1 MEIQSVEI
9 LQRIYLIRGQRVM
22 LDSDLAALYKTDIKT
37 LNRAVKR
44 NLEYFPKSSVFQL
57 DEKEYESLRCQRG
70 TLETHDIDLSNNIK
84 ELDDSLRC
92 HAGTLN
98 KEYVIYKPKSEP
110 QTSEKGRHR
119 KYLPYVFT
127 EQGVA
132 ALSGI
137 LKSRQAKKVNMSIL
151 ETFVQLRRKLE
162 TQTDVM
168 QRLEQLEA
176 KQDAQF
182 KLLIEAIQRNVPT
195 RVQNKNLVANYSN
208 PESPPTPSI
217 KHSNFSRNISNQVTA
232 IREAVAHYYEL
243 KTHELAACTRK
254 KHIILPRQVA
264 IYLVRKYTKLGLKE
278 IGAIFSGKDHTTILH
293 ACNRIASLLEQDAAL
308 REAIN
313 TIEDDLKIN
322 FH

>member
-57 DEKEYESLRCQRG
+57 DEKEYESLRCQR
-70 TLETHDIDLSNNIK
+70 
-84 ELDDSLRC
+84 
-92 HAGTLN
+92 GTLN